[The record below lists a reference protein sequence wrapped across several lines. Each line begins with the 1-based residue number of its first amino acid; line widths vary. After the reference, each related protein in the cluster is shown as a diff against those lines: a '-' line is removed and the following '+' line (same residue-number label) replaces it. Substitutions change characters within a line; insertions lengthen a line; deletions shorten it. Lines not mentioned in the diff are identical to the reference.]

1 MEVCRQFDIQCSLNV
16 ASVVLNFNVVFWR
29 VPDYAPIYI
38 LPMRVFSCQ
47 YLVGRTLMYRWMECE
62 RIGRTLMYRWMDWER
77 IGGTLM
83 FRWMEWERSLVNPDV
98 QVDGVGTYWRNTIVQ
113 VDRVGTGLSDL

>member
-83 FRWMEWERSLVNPDV
+83 FRWMEWERIGGTLMYRWMEWERALINSDV
-98 QVDGVGTYWRNTIVQ
+98 QVDGV
-113 VDRVGTGLSDL
+113 